1 VYESKVHNDCIRLRI
16 SGWCPGVEVRRGSFE
31 AGTVPC
37 TDCAAACTGSEV
49 GDSTVADGADT
60 VAGKDRHL
68 RPEARS
74 IQPADHVSG
83 VQDHPRG
90 PPPHTTA

>member
-1 VYESKVHNDCIRLRI
+1 MLVKEAIIPKMYI
-16 SGWCPGVEVRRGSFE
+16 PGVEVRRGSFE

-49 GDSTVADGADT
+49 GDSTAAGPDT

-68 RPEARS
+68 RLQLKKYIYILHLITKQYKHFDKLSVLE
-74 IQPADHVSG
+74 VE
-83 VQDHPRG
+83 PRF
-90 PPPHTTA
+90 

>member
-1 VYESKVHNDCIRLRI
+1 MLTKEAIIPKMYI
-16 SGWCPGVEVRRGSFE
+16 PGVEVRRGSFE

-49 GDSTVADGADT
+49 GDSTAAGPDT

-68 RPEARS
+68 RLQLKKKYILHLITKQYKHFDKLSVLE
-74 IQPADHVSG
+74 VE
-83 VQDHPRG
+83 PRF
-90 PPPHTTA
+90 